1 MNFFERRRILKN
13 ISFTDLTPVRLH
25 PHETNDEERV
35 DLLVPK
41 FRSKILRRFL
51 IPGIKKDHFRIR
63 LDELGSHVWLEMDG
77 RKTTSQICHALIS
90 KQGEKF
96 QPHEQVQQ
104 RVMKF
109 ISQLYHQRFLTFK
122 EIMD

>member
-1 MNFFERRRILKN
+1 MNSAPMSGWKW
-13 ISFTDLTPVRLH
+13 T
-25 PHETNDEERV
+25 EE
-35 DLLVPK
+35 
-41 FRSKILRRFL
+41 
-51 IPGIKKDHFRIR
+51 
-63 LDELGSHVWLEMDG
+63 
-77 RKTTSQICHALIS
+77 KTTSQICDALIS